1 VAAGAVTI
9 TARNWTALM
18 PKICR
23 SLYILLMVALYGWTN
38 SAAAE
43 TPHRVKVSIVR
54 LESSLHTSV
63 GNRDAYLI
71 RVTPKSGRTFAAR
84 MVDEY
89 PSYADTLPGS
99 SVGERASFSVA
110 LRRTP
115 YCDDAPERMGASVA
129 GDQSVPCFAVIHGSW
144 RAPKLQAKDEWWK

>member
-1 VAAGAVTI
+1 
-9 TARNWTALM
+9 M
-18 PKICR
+18 PKIYR
-23 SLYILLMVALYGWTN
+23 SLYMLPMVALYGWTN

-54 LESSLHTSV
+54 LESSLHTSISNQDV
-63 GNRDAYLI
+63 YLVQI
-71 RVTPKSGRTFAAR
+71 TPKSGRTFAAR

-89 PSYADTLPGS
+89 PSYADTLPVS
-99 SVGERASFSVA
+99 SVSERASVSVA

-115 YCDDAPERMGASVA
+115 YCDDAPGRMGASVA
-129 GDQSVPCFAVIHGSW
+129 SDQSVPCFAVIHGSW